1 LPATVPAIPRHRSGG
16 VCPDPTTEQE
26 IDVAKNPFMS
36 AYLSAANRAVHTA
49 RGKATVEAK
58 RTASRQ
64 RTEAVNTW
72 ADLMTGGAA
81 RPKRKRKRR

>member
-1 LPATVPAIPRHRSGG
+1 
-16 VCPDPTTEQE
+16 
-26 IDVAKNPFMS
+26 MS
-36 AYLSAANRAVHTA
+36 AYLSAANRAVNTA
-49 RGKATVEAK
+49 RGRATVEAK

-64 RTEAVNTW
+64 RTEAVKTW